1 MSKFLRVLDGNYNIK
16 VQDGGE
22 IKLDTG
28 SQVGSVRITGNL
40 IVEGDNTTVSS
51 ENTIFKDNIIV
62 LNSPGKIYATFV
74 GSITGNI
81 LTVTSIATGTILT
94 GMSISW
100 YDLAPADSSI
110 IGASQITGQVS
121 GSLGGVGVY
130 NIADT
135 LSPAVS
141 SRTITGEQL
150 SSGGGSGV
158 TLGTA
163 GIRID
168 RGNLVDA
175 QLLYDE
181 VLQYANPDTAS
192 TTSGLFKFSYENGDV
207 IGLRTHSISSLGS
220 IYLQPGGSGTI
231 RAVKTSYEADVV
243 DANDIPNKKYVDDFV
258 VEYITGL
265 NLDKIR
271 RGNTEVRV
279 FDTAP
284 SSTLTVTST
293 SGTGTV
299 VTLTFATQPSIPFNS
314 GANIVVSGI
323 TPVGYNGTYT
333 VTNANTGSVS
343 FLSSTTG
350 AMTVAGTVT
359 AVPDATSKTT
369 IEIDGALKNT
379 FLANQVDFLQEQINL
394 ADIRIQEST
403 ISAPGT
409 NSGDLVL
416 QAQGTNS
423 VRIDDTLMI
432 KSTGANP
439 AYDAIGVKLYSNTQ
453 GTGKTG
459 LFYVNSTNT
468 RDEIISKNRSLL
480 FSMIF

>member
-51 ENTIFKDNIIV
+51 ENTVFKDNIIV

-81 LTVTSIATGTILT
+81 LTVTSIASGTILT

-100 YDLAPADSSI
+100 YDLAPQDSSI

-141 SRTITGEQL
+141 SRTITGEKL

-181 VLQYANPDTAS
+181 ALNPYNPDSATDGEGAFKLTYAN
-192 TTSGLFKFSYENGDV
+192 GDP
-207 IGLRTHSISSLGS
+207 IGLRTNSISSGGDIS
-220 IYLQPGGSGTI
+220 LQPGGVVRVFKVNYES
-231 RAVKTSYEADVV
+231 AVIAFGDN
-243 DANDIPNKKYVDDFV
+243 AIPNKKYVDDT
-258 VEYITGL
+258 ITSSIFGL
-265 NLDKIR
+265 SYPKIE
-271 RGNTEVRV
+271 RGDTEIRVRDSLASV
-279 FDTAP
+279 ATIAATGNGTTA
-284 SSTLTVTST
+284 
-293 SGTGTV
+293 
-299 VTLTFATQPSIPFNS
+299 TLTFATQPFVLFEVGQLIT
-314 GANIVVSGI
+314 VTGI
-323 TPVGYNGTYT
+323 DPVGYNGTHVVQAATAST
-333 VTNANTGSVS
+333 VSYLNA
-343 FLSSTTG
+343 TTAG
-350 AMTVAGTVT
+350 QTVAGTIND
-359 AVPDATSKTT
+359 AVSKAT
-369 IEIDGALKNT
+369 IEIDGVLKNT
-379 FLANQVDFLQEQINL
+379 FFANQVDFLQEQINL

-432 KSTGANP
+432 KATGANP
-439 AYDAIGVKLYSNTQ
+439 AHDGIGLKLYANTQ

-459 LFYVNSTNT
+459 LFYVNTSNI